1 MQKDSLLTVHFVHL
15 AVFDRTAKGILTDDN
30 QRAMEKDI
38 AGAPEAAPVIS
49 ETGGVRKIRVATK
62 GGGKSGGARVLY
74 LYIPT
79 KELVYLM
86 VAYAKNVKDS
96 ISKAEK
102 KQLKALAALLK
113 IE

>member
-1 MQKDSLLTVHFVHL
+1 LGF
-15 AVFDRTAKGILTDDN
+15 
-30 QRAMEKDI
+30 
-38 AGAPEAAPVIS
+38 
-49 ETGGVRKIRVATK
+49 
-62 GGGKSGGARVLY
+62 
-74 LYIPT
+74 PT

-86 VAYAKNVKDS
+86 VAYAKNVKHS